1 MHIAPG
7 TLGQVLYARPSPSL
21 APESEWVELVRNIAD
36 GDGEA
41 LLSLYDRTSDAV
53 FTLFVRLTLDREL
66 AEELAFQVYSHLRRD
81 AAQYSRTDSTVLA
94 WLMRQARS
102 RALRAL
108 RAEQEKPLEDSPS
121 GGGLIAIDMPD
132 YRHILRYRE
141 ETTRLSTALAQLA
154 AEERSAIEAVYFD
167 KSPVD
172 RVKGELRRGL
182 VKLARLL
189 NGALVQEARLDCPQ
203 GDLVYAHAL
212 HALASAEAASVEAH
226 GSSCRWC
233 RRELDALRPVVSL
246 FFAWP
251 RDLLRPPRSL
261 RERLM
266 TRLGAAGAGPDWI
279 APAWDNVAP
288 GIWCKLLSSDADWH
302 LVSMLV
308 RLAPGG
314 EYPPHRH
321 AGVEELHLLDGE
333 LWIEERKLFPGDYN
347 RGEPGTTDKR
357 VWSETG
363 CTCVLVTSARDVLMS
378 AP

>member
-1 MHIAPG
+1 MSPG
-7 TLGQVLYARPSPSL
+7 TLGQVLYAGPSRPL
-21 APESEWVELVRNIAD
+21 APESEWVQLVRSIAD
-36 GDGEA
+36 GDGQA

-66 AEELAFQVYSHLRRD
+66 AEELALQVYSDLRRD

-102 RALRAL
+102 RAIQAL
-108 RAEQEKPLEDSPS
+108 RAERDKNLDDSPAH
-121 GGGLIAIDMPD
+121 GGLISIDMPD

-141 ETTRLSTALAQLA
+141 ESTRLSAALAQLA

-167 KSPVD
+167 KSPVGS
-172 RVKGELRRGL
+172 VHGELRRGL
-182 VKLARLL
+182 VKLARIL
-189 NGALVQEARLDCPQ
+189 NGSLVQDEPPDCAQ

-212 HALASAEAASVEAH
+212 HALAPAEAASVEAH
-226 GSSCRWC
+226 RSSCRWC

-251 RDLLRPPRSL
+251 RDLLRPPRIL
-261 RERLM
+261 RERLAAQI
-266 TRLGAAGAGPDWI
+266 GAAASEADWV
-279 APAWDNVAP
+279 APAWENVAP
-288 GIWCKLLSSDADWH
+288 GIWCKLLATDPDWH

-308 RLAPGG
+308 RLVPGG

-347 RGEPGTTDKR
+347 RGEPGTTDTR

-363 CTCVLVTSARDVLMS
+363 CTCVLVTSARDVLS
-378 AP
+378 A